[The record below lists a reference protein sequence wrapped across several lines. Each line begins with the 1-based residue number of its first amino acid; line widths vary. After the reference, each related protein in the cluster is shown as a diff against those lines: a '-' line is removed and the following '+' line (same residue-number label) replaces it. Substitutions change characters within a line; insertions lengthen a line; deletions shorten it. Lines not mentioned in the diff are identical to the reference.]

1 VEDYLSIMRKLVF
14 AFLCC
19 VLFSGCF
26 GFGLSFR
33 GRGKAS
39 TDGAEGSSSL
49 GRISESEESLFRSFS
64 ASEGRIAVS
73 SKGRVFVGRVGASN
87 LFSGQ
92 PLVDFGEQPFD
103 AFFDSKFSRLALGF
117 SNRVIVI
124 SLSNPGSPWAL
135 TGLGG
140 RIGALSFSPDGN
152 SVLFSRMDN
161 RIYRWRFLVSGALSR
176 AWSEEKFEQYIG
188 HGAVVSALAF
198 HSFGRVFFSGDWNGD
213 LFVWQTY
220 DADEFGG
227 DYDKNIFYSK
237 FYTSLAPRLV
247 RPRSVND
254 SIERLA
260 VSSDGQ
266 WLAVGLASGKVE
278 VWMIRGLKLIS
289 YGILHVGGVLGL
301 EFLPDSQHLVSLGR
315 DGRVVKWQIV
325 DVGKVKSS
333 NEYSGVRLDLVPIG
347 EYNDTEIQT
356 ISVETVRKGDPHIV
370 AGLSSGDVHN
380 VVFKP
385 MAELARV
392 VHEP

>member
-1 VEDYLSIMRKLVF
+1 MRKLAF
-14 AFLCC
+14 ALLFC
-19 VLFSGCF
+19 VLLSGCF
-26 GFGLSFR
+26 GIGLSLG
-33 GRGKAS
+33 GRAKAS
-39 TDGAEGSSSL
+39 ADGVEGAGSL
-49 GRISESEESLFRSFS
+49 NRISEVEESLFRFFA
-64 ASEGRIAVS
+64 ASEGIVKVS
-73 SKGRVFVGRVGASN
+73 TKGRVFVGGMDESTV
-87 LFSGQ
+87 FSGQ
-92 PLVDFGEQPFD
+92 PLVDFGEEPF
-103 AFFDSKFSRLALGF
+103 AASFDSKHSRLALGF

-124 SLSNPGSPWAL
+124 SLTKPGSPWAL

-140 RIGALSFSPDGN
+140 RIGALSFSPDGS

-161 RIYRWRFLVSGALSR
+161 RIYRWRFLVSGALLRS
-176 AWSEEKFEQYIG
+176 WSEEKFEQYIG

-220 DADEFGG
+220 DADEYKG
-227 DYDKNIFYSK
+227 DYDKNIFYSRL
-237 FYTSLAPRLV
+237 YTSLTPRLV
-247 RPRSVND
+247 RPRIVND

-301 EFLPDSQHLVSLGR
+301 DFLPDSQHLISLGR

-325 DVGKVKSS
+325 DVGTVKSS
-333 NEYSGVRLDLVPIG
+333 NKYSGVKLDLVPIG

-356 ISVETVRKGDPHIV
+356 ISVER
-370 AGLSSGDVHN
+370 AGMTSGAVHD
-380 VVFKP
+380 VVFGPLK
-385 MAELARV
+385 ELAKSTP
-392 VHEP
+392 EP